1 LTIKTVSTHW
11 QTLFDRLLRGQRRQH
26 RRARAGFVPGD
37 GFHRDPAAQQRIV
50 LQLLQH
56 AQGQR
61 ALVPFRS
68 ISKASLLSMTS

>member
-1 LTIKTVSTHW
+1 
-11 QTLFDRLLRGQRRQH
+11 
-26 RRARAGFVPGD
+26 
-37 GFHRDPAAQQRIV
+37 

-68 ISKASLLSMTS
+68 ISKASMLSMTS